1 MSWLLLALA
10 IVTEVMGT
18 IALKFSHG
26 FTEPKASAVVVIAYI
41 ASFAFLGL
49 SLKGIDLS
57 IAYAIWAGVGT
68 ALIAIAGMTFFDE
81 AMTTLK
87 LVSITLIV
95 AGVVGL
101 NLASRATGA

>member
-10 IVTEVMGT
+10 IITEVMGT
-18 IALKFSHG
+18 IALKFSNG
-26 FTEPKASAVVVIAYI
+26 FTDLKASIIVFAFYI
-41 ASFAFLGL
+41 ASFVLLGL
-49 SLKGIDLS
+49 SLKGIDLG

-68 ALIAIAGMTFFDE
+68 ALIAVAGMVFFHE

-95 AGVVGL
+95 VGVVGL
-101 NLASRATGA
+101 NLASRAGTA